1 MMHAVVSIPLTT
13 HPLPW
18 TEIIRSLV
26 RGPTIFIIISTLKV
40 ILLHTV
46 CWGSRKNSN
55 KDDCAGQES
64 WEKEESKVSV
74 DGTNGSGSLGESRRG
89 EGGEE
94 FLVKGCLACRVELI
108 KDVNYE
114 KVCGI

>member
-1 MMHAVVSIPLTT
+1 MSGARNRYGGARFSSCGARAQSIVT
-13 HPLPW
+13 
-18 TEIIRSLV
+18 V
-26 RGPTIFIIISTLKV
+26 ISTLKV
-40 ILLHTV
+40 ILSHTV
-46 CWGSRKNSN
+46 CWGSRKNSS
-55 KDDCAGQES
+55 KDYCAGQES
-64 WEKEESKVSV
+64 WEKEESKFSV

>member
-1 MMHAVVSIPLTT
+1 MIVQA
-13 HPLPW
+13 
-18 TEIIRSLV
+18 RS
-26 RGPTIFIIISTLKV
+26 
-40 ILLHTV
+40 H
-46 CWGSRKNSN
+46 
-55 KDDCAGQES
+55 
-64 WEKEESKVSV
+64 EKRRNPKVSV

-114 KVCGI
+114 KVCGIYSKKERGRNILFLGCVYMPTDSENVSVIERS

>member
-13 HPLPW
+13 HPQPW

-40 ILLHTV
+40 ILSHIV
-46 CWGSRKNSN
+46 CWGL
-55 KDDCAGQES
+55 
-64 WEKEESKVSV
+64 EKTATKTIVQARGHGKRRNPKVSV

-94 FLVKGCLACRVELI
+94 FWCLACRVEFI